1 MRQSAFIANAVQ
13 VVLTGML
20 WMLSAQAFGQSPSDA
35 PLPLSQLQIHDEFLQ
50 PYFPDGLFIAFNPT
64 LATVLQHPIEDA
76 SFREPGDPL
85 TTRLLETR
93 LAPHDDDR
101 YVIDFSPGGSL
112 DPTFLISRDD
122 GHALQEIG
130 QVFGLNLTVPGDGYL
145 YVSGHTNTTFNQ
157 RRKFAIHED
166 TLIEIPQ
173 PLYYVGLE
181 THVKDILVIYTD
193 LTCVTPLAEL
203 PQGTTITVIANTDN
217 FYLIKTPND
226 LLGWVQLDVGQD
238 DTLIEG
244 LFYFGD

>member
-93 LAPHDDDR
+93 LTPHDDDR

-130 QVFGLNLTVPGDGYL
+130 QVFGVYVHLRDFTKVAEKLFDIRPREAVVPDDVFFGNPQHSEQYRCQDAGPVLADGAVEDEGMVCRRGDDL
-145 YVSGHTNTTFNQ
+145 Q
-157 RRKFAIHED
+157 RCQDFPAEF
-166 TLIEIPQ
+166 
-173 PLYYVGLE
+173 
-181 THVKDILVIYTD
+181 
-193 LTCVTPLAEL
+193 LA
-203 PQGTTITVIANTDN
+203 PH
-217 FYLIKTPND
+217 
-226 LLGWVQLDVGQD
+226 
-238 DTLIEG
+238 
-244 LFYFGD
+244 